1 MMPNSHIEAQP
12 MIDPVIETRRQAYI
26 ERLYERSG
34 RSCSTYSGLLQ
45 EHIQHLLE
53 QDMKAELGEE
63 NG

>member
-1 MMPNSHIEAQP
+1 MSKANVETQP
-12 MIDPVIETRRQAYI
+12 MVDPVIESRRQAYI

-34 RSCSTYSGLLQ
+34 RTCSTYSGLLQ

-53 QDMKAELGEE
+53 QDMKADLGEE